1 MRIAADSPQDW
12 ESVFNQ
18 LAMAHMEG
26 LLGCTVENPTP
37 PFYGPNDVKFLLNLM
52 CSVVKTIINHPQ
64 LYNKWAVQTIK
75 NGGS

>member
-37 PFYGPNDVKFLLNLM
+37 PFYGPNDVKIPTKPN
-52 CSVVKTIINHPQ
+52 V
-64 LYNKWAVQTIK
+64 
-75 NGGS
+75 